1 MELNRFFFK
10 YRSYTPIPLI
20 VVVLILA
27 KPSWTSF
34 MAGFVLVL
42 LGEGLRFWGVAYA
55 GSATRTTGRA
65 GGERL
70 ITDGPFGYVRNPLY
84 LGNFLMS
91 SGFLIMSWAWMPWM
105 AFIFVLLFG
114 IQYSFIIHHEE
125 EYLSKKFG
133 KEYANYKRCIRRW
146 IPCFRKCPYREK
158 SVPHFMKAL
167 KSERNTLQAIAAV
180 TVLLFVRWY
189 FL

>member
-1 MELNRFFFK
+1 MEVDRFFFK

-20 VVVLILA
+20 IVVLILA

-34 MAGFVLVL
+34 ITGFVVVF
-42 LGEGLRFWGVAYA
+42 LGETLRFWGVAYA

-65 GGERL
+65 GGEKL

-91 SGFLIMSWAWMPWM
+91 FGFLIMSWAWMPWM
-105 AFIFVLLFG
+105 VLIFILLFG
-114 IQYSFIIHHEE
+114 IQYSFIVRHEE
-125 EYLSKKFG
+125 EYLSKKFDE
-133 KEYANYKRCIRRW
+133 EYTHYTQYVHRW
-146 IPCFRKCPYREK
+146 IPRLKKYPLHGK
-158 SVPHFMKAL
+158 SNPRFLKAL

-180 TVLLFVRWY
+180 VVSLLVRWY

>member
-1 MELNRFFFK
+1 MEVDRFFFK

-20 VVVLILA
+20 IVVLILTN
-27 KPSWTSF
+27 PSWISF
-34 MAGFVLVL
+34 IVGFVFVL

-55 GSATRTTGRA
+55 GSATRTTGKA

-70 ITDGPFGYVRNPLY
+70 ITDGPFAYVRNPLY

-105 AFIFVLLFG
+105 IFIFISLFG
-114 IQYSFIIHHEE
+114 IQYSFIVRHEE

-133 KEYANYKRCIRRW
+133 EKYTNYKQCVHRW
-146 IPCFRKCPYREK
+146 IPYFRKYSSQEN

-167 KSERNTLQAIAAV
+167 KSERNTLQAIIAV
-180 TVLLFVRWY
+180 TVLLFIRWY